1 VGQGGWLAGWLA
13 EVCVE
18 ALRRGSPAPPRGVVG
33 CAPLQEADTG
43 VGAAVTAVAAKLE
56 PLQSAWEAEL
66 QRLQEAEER
75 RASLLVELGV
85 IEKKAANLQ

>member
-1 VGQGGWLAGWLA
+1 
-13 EVCVE
+13 
-18 ALRRGSPAPPRGVVG
+18 
-33 CAPLQEADTG
+33 
-43 VGAAVTAVAAKLE
+43 VAAKLE